1 MNIVEAEMMERALNI
16 EDTEDAM
23 DDSIDELDDIAIGEV
38 EDEEQPASF
47 SEESSQSQVPAD
59 SDRVD
64 EKTDPV
70 SLYLRDIGST
80 PVLTRE
86 REVQLGMQM
95 EQGLE
100 EYLDSVIA
108 SPYAVRQVLQLAE
121 EIKSN
126 VTPLGRVLMAGDD
139 GEAFDEAVERRRF
152 LKGVTV
158 LRGLVREKKRIQA
171 ELGRKKTS
179 QKRRVALE
187 ADLARKETR
196 IVDTVKGLRLSKEW
210 IDDIGEELKES
221 HRTIVKLQ
229 ARARSHTRGN
239 AAKQIAEELKAVE
252 DAHECSADDIARQV
266 EAITAAEFKASSAK
280 KILIEANLRLVVSL
294 AKKYGNRGLQF
305 LDLIQEG
312 NVGLMR
318 AAEKFDYRLGYR
330 FSTYAGWW
338 IRQSITRGI
347 IDSAPT
353 IRIPVHMI
361 ETRNKL
367 IRAHRS
373 LHRKLGRD
381 PQPDEVAAEMG
392 LTADEIRRLMRIVK
406 EPVSLETPMGDD
418 EESRLGDFVEDKHI
432 PKPLEQTIHANLRD
446 KVKRVLA
453 TLPPREEAV
462 LRFRFGI
469 GEVRD
474 YTLEELGERFSLTRE
489 RIRQIEQRALR
500 KLRTAVAGLNL
511 QD

>member
-1 MNIVEAEMMERALNI
+1 MMERALNI

-23 DDSIDELDDIAIGEV
+23 DDSIDELDDISMGEV
-38 EDEEQPASF
+38 DDEERSASF
-47 SEESSQSQVPAD
+47 SEESPQSQVPVD

-80 PVLTRE
+80 PLLTRE

-95 EQGLE
+95 EQGQE
-100 EYLDSVIA
+100 EYIASVIA
-108 SPYAVRQVLQLAE
+108 SPYTVLRVLDLAE
-121 EIKSN
+121 RIKRN
-126 VTPLGRVLMAGDD
+126 ETGLDRVLMVDDD
-139 GEAFDEAVERRRF
+139 GEAFDESTERRRF
-152 LKGVTV
+152 LKGINV
-158 LRGLVREKKRIQA
+158 LRGLVAEQARIRKELSRKRI
-171 ELGRKKTS
+171 S
-179 QKRRVALE
+179 QKRQALLE
-187 ADLARKETR
+187 ADLGKKQTR
-196 IVDTVKGLRLSKEW
+196 IIDTVKGLRLSKEW
-210 IDDIGEELKES
+210 IDEVGSSLKES
-221 HRTIVKLQ
+221 HRSIVDLQEQ
-229 ARARSHTRGN
+229 ARTHTRGN
-239 AAKQIAEELKAVE
+239 AAKRIAAEITAIEEALE
-252 DAHECSADDIARQV
+252 SSAADIAGQV
-266 EAITAAEFKASSAK
+266 EAIKAAEYRASSAK
-280 KILIEANLRLVVSL
+280 KVLIEANLRLVVSL

-373 LHRKLGRD
+373 LHRKLGRE
-381 PQPDEVAAEMG
+381 PQPDEVAEEMG
-392 LTADEIRRLMRIVK
+392 LTTDEIRRLMRIVK

-432 PKPLEQTIHANLRD
+432 PKPLDQTIHANLRD
-446 KVKRVLA
+446 KVKKYLA

-500 KLRTAVAGLNL
+500 KLRTAVGPDL

>member
-1 MNIVEAEMMERALNI
+1 MERAAKVEETEETM
-16 EDTEDAM
+16 EDSM
-23 DDSIDELDDIAIGEV
+23 DQLDNVPMEEID
-38 EDEEQPASF
+38 DEAEIVSF
-47 SEESSQSQVPAD
+47 TDESSAESATVEGE
-59 SDRVD
+59 RLD

-80 PVLTRE
+80 PLLTRE

-95 EQGLE
+95 EEGQE
-100 EYLDSVIA
+100 EYINSVIS
-108 SPYAVRQVLQLAE
+108 SPIALQRVLELGESVKKNITVLSEVMEAE
-121 EIKSN
+121 E
-126 VTPLGRVLMAGDD
+126 
-139 GEAFDEAVERRRF
+139 GEIVQEEVERRRF
-152 LKGVTV
+152 LKSIAA
-158 LRGLVREKKRIQA
+158 LRVVVRSTDRIRVELAQKRI
-171 ELGRKKTS
+171 S
-179 QKRRVALE
+179 QKRRLALE
-187 ADLARKETR
+187 GSLRKKQEKVAQTIR
-196 IVDTVKGLRLSKEW
+196 GLGLSTAW
-210 IDDIGEELKES
+210 
-221 HRTIVKLQ
+221 V
-229 ARARSHTRGN
+229 
-239 AAKQIAEELKAVE
+239 
-252 DAHECSADDIARQV
+252 DDIADMLKVAHNTLTELGQNQRTRARGAARQRI
-266 EAITAAEFKASSAK
+266 EADIERIETELEASTREIEGIVRAIEAAEAKASSAK

-373 LHRKLGRD
+373 LHRKLGRE

-392 LTADEIRRLMRIVK
+392 LTTEEIRRLMRIVK

-432 PKPLEQTIHANLRD
+432 AKPLDQTIHSNLRD

-500 KLRTAVAGLNL
+500 KLRTAAVGLNL
-511 QD
+511 HE

>member
-1 MNIVEAEMMERALNI
+1 MMERALNI

-23 DDSIDELDDIAIGEV
+23 EDSIELDDISIGEV
-38 EDEEQPASF
+38 EEEERTATF
-47 SEESSQSQVPAD
+47 SEEAPQSQAPVD
-59 SDRVD
+59 NDRVD

-80 PVLTRE
+80 PLLTRE

-95 EQGLE
+95 EQGQE
-100 EYLDSVIA
+100 EYIASVIA
-108 SPYAVRQVLQLAE
+108 SPYTVRRVLALAE
-121 EIKSN
+121 EIKRN
-126 VTPLGRVLMAGDD
+126 ETRLERVLMVDDD
-139 GEAFDEAVERRRF
+139 GEGFDETTERRRF
-152 LKGVTV
+152 LKGITV
-158 LRGLVREKKRIQA
+158 LRGLVRDQQRMQA
-171 ELGRKKTS
+171 EIARKRTS
-179 QKRRVALE
+179 QKRRAILE
-187 ADLARKETR
+187 TDLSKKETR
-196 IVDTVKGLRLSKEW
+196 ITDTVKGLRLSKDW
-210 IDDIGEELKES
+210 IDDVGETLKES
-221 HRTIVKLQ
+221 HRAIVELQ
-229 ARARSHTRGN
+229 GEARTHTRGN
-239 AAKQIAEELKAVE
+239 AAKRIAEQIQAVE
-252 DAHECSADDIARQV
+252 GALESSAADIARQV
-266 EAITAAEFKASSAK
+266 EAIAAAEYKASSAK
-280 KILIEANLRLVVSL
+280 KVLIEANLRLVVSL

-373 LHRKLGRD
+373 LHRKLGRE
-381 PQPDEVAAEMG
+381 PQPDEVATEMG
-392 LTADEIRRLMRIVK
+392 LTTDEIRRLMRIVK

-432 PKPLEQTIHANLRD
+432 ARPLDQTIHANLRD

>member
-1 MNIVEAEMMERALNI
+1 
-16 EDTEDAM
+16 M
-23 DDSIDELDDIAIGEV
+23 DDSIDELDDIAMGEGAV
-38 EDEEQPASF
+38 EDEEQASPF
-47 SEESSQSQVPAD
+47 SEESSQTPVPVD
-59 SDRVD
+59 SDRMD

-80 PVLTRE
+80 PLLTRE
-86 REVQLGMQM
+86 REVQLGKQM
-95 EQGLE
+95 EQGQE
-100 EYLDSVIA
+100 EYIDSVLA
-108 SPYAVRQVLQLAE
+108 SPLALRRVLDLAE
-121 EIKSN
+121 EIKKN
-126 VTPLGRVLMAGDD
+126 ETPLERVLVAGDD
-139 GEAFDEAVERRRF
+139 GEAFDMAVERPRF
-152 LKGVTV
+152 RKGVTE
-158 LRGLVREKKRIQA
+158 LRRLVRERERMQA
-171 ELGRKKTS
+171 EAARKKTS
-179 QKRRVALE
+179 QKRRKELETAL
-187 ADLARKETR
+187 DKKHAR
-196 IVDTVKGLRLSKEW
+196 IAAAMKGLRLSKEW
-210 IDDIGEELKES
+210 IDDVGASLKES
-221 HRTIVKLQ
+221 HRTIV
-229 ARARSHTRGN
+229 AIRERTPVHARGN
-239 AAKQIAEELKAVE
+239 AAERAAAEVKAVE
-252 DAHECSADDIARQV
+252 KAMGSSAVEIARHV
-266 EAITAAEFKASSAK
+266 AAINAAEFKASSAK
-280 KILIEANLRLVVSL
+280 KVLIEANLRLVVSL

-373 LHRKLGRD
+373 LHRKLGRE
-381 PQPDEVAAEMG
+381 PQPDEVAEEMG
-392 LTADEIRRLMRIVK
+392 LTTDEIRRLMRIVK

-500 KLRTAVAGLNL
+500 KLRSTVTGLNL
-511 QD
+511 QE

>member
-1 MNIVEAEMMERALNI
+1 MMERALNI

-38 EDEEQPASF
+38 EDEEQPANF
-47 SEESSQSQVPAD
+47 SEESSPSQVPVD
-59 SDRVD
+59 NDRVD
-64 EKTDPV
+64 DKTDPV

-80 PVLTRE
+80 PLLTRE

-95 EQGLE
+95 EEGQE
-100 EYLDSVIA
+100 EYIASVIVA
-108 SPYAVRQVLQLAE
+108 PYTVQRVLDLAE
-121 EIKSN
+121 EVKRN
-126 VTPLGRVLMAGDD
+126 ETPLHRVLMAGDD
-139 GEAFDEAVERRRF
+139 GEAFDETAERRRF

-158 LRGLVREKKRIQA
+158 LRGLVRDRERMQA
-171 ELGRKKTS
+171 EMARKRTS
-179 QKRRVALE
+179 QKRRGALVLE
-187 ADLARKETR
+187 LAKKQTR

-210 IDDIGEELKES
+210 IDDVGVSLKES
-221 HRTIVKLQ
+221 HRELVELARQ
-229 ARARSHTRGN
+229 AATHTRGN
-239 AAKQIAEELKAVE
+239 AAKQIAAEI
-252 DAHECSADDIARQV
+252 DALERALGSSAADIASQV
-266 EAITAAEFKASSAK
+266 KGIAAAEYKASSAK

-373 LHRKLGRD
+373 LHRKLGRE
-381 PQPDEVAAEMG
+381 PQPDEVATEMG

-418 EESRLGDFVEDKHI
+418 EESRLGDFVEDKHV
-432 PKPLEQTIHANLRD
+432 PKPLEETIQANLRD
-446 KVKRVLA
+446 KVKKALA
-453 TLPPREEAV
+453 SLPPREEAV

-500 KLRTAVAGLNL
+500 KLRTSVAGLNL

>member
-1 MNIVEAEMMERALNI
+1 MMERALNI

-23 DDSIDELDDIAIGEV
+23 DDSIDELDDIASIGEV
-38 EDEEQPASF
+38 DEEEQPASF
-47 SEESSQSQVPAD
+47 SEESPPSQAPVD
-59 SDRVD
+59 NDRAD

-80 PVLTRE
+80 PLLTRE

-95 EQGLE
+95 EQGQD

-108 SPYAVRQVLQLAE
+108 SPYAVRRVLDLAE
-121 EIKSN
+121 EVKAN
-126 VTPLGRVLMAGDD
+126 ETALDHVLMAGDD
-139 GEAFDEAVERRRF
+139 GEAFDEAIERRRF

-158 LRGLVREKKRIQA
+158 VRNLVKDQLRIKA

-179 QKRRVALE
+179 QKRRVTLE
-187 ADLARKETR
+187 ADLAKKEAR
-196 IVDTVKGLRLSKEW
+196 IIDAVKGLRLSKDW
-210 IDDIGEELKES
+210 IDEIGESLKEA
-221 HRTIVKLQ
+221 HRTIVRLRDQ
-229 ARARSHTRGN
+229 ARGHSRSN
-239 AAKQIAEELKAVE
+239 AAKRIAAEITAIEEAYE
-252 DAHECSADDIARQV
+252 SSADGIAGHV
-266 EAITAAEFKASSAK
+266 DAITQAEDKASSAK

-381 PQPDEVAAEMG
+381 PQPDEVADEMG
-392 LTADEIRRLMRIVK
+392 LTTEEIRRLMRIVK

-432 PKPLEQTIHANLRD
+432 AKPLEQAIHSNLRD
-446 KVKRVLA
+446 KIKKELA
-453 TLPPREEAV
+453 KLPPREEAV

-474 YTLEELGERFSLTRE
+474 YTLEELGDRFSLTRE

-500 KLRTAVAGLNL
+500 KLRTVVAGLNL

>member
-1 MNIVEAEMMERALNI
+1 MMERALNI

-23 DDSIDELDDIAIGEV
+23 DDSIDELDDVAINEV

-47 SEESSQSQVPAD
+47 SEESAPSQVPVD

-80 PVLTRE
+80 PLLTRE

-95 EQGLE
+95 EQGQE
-100 EYLDSVIA
+100 EYIDSVIA
-108 SPYAVRQVLQLAE
+108 SPFTVRQVLDLAE
-121 EIKSN
+121 EIKRN
-126 VTPLGRVLMAGDD
+126 ETPLDRVLMAGDD

-158 LRGLVREKKRIQA
+158 LRGLVRERKRIQA

-179 QKRRVALE
+179 QKRRATLE
-187 ADLARKETR
+187 VDLAKKQTR
-196 IVDTVKGLRLSKEW
+196 IIDVVKALRLSKEW
-210 IDDIGEELKES
+210 IDDIGTDLKES
-221 HRTIVKLQ
+221 HRTVVTLQ
-229 ARARSHTRGN
+229 AQAHSHTRGN
-239 AAKQIAEELKAVE
+239 AAKQVAAEIKAIE
-252 DAHECSADDIARQV
+252 DAHESSAEDLARQV
-266 EAITAAEFKASSAK
+266 EAITEAEFKASSAK

-392 LTADEIRRLMRIVK
+392 LTTDEIRRLMRIVK

-446 KVKRVLA
+446 RVKKYLA

-500 KLRTAVAGLNL
+500 KLRTAVGLDL

>member
-1 MNIVEAEMMERALNI
+1 MMERALNI

-23 DDSIDELDDIAIGEV
+23 DDSIDELDDVAINEV

-47 SEESSQSQVPAD
+47 SEESAPSQVPVD

-80 PVLTRE
+80 PLLTRE

-95 EQGLE
+95 EQGQE
-100 EYLDSVIA
+100 EYIDSVIA
-108 SPYAVRQVLQLAE
+108 SPFTVRQVLDLAE
-121 EIKSN
+121 EIKRN
-126 VTPLGRVLMAGDD
+126 ETPLDRVLMAGDD

-158 LRGLVREKKRIQA
+158 LRGLVRERKRIQA

-179 QKRRVALE
+179 QKRRVTLE
-187 ADLARKETR
+187 ADLAKKQTR
-196 IVDTVKGLRLSKEW
+196 IIDVVKALRLSKEW
-210 IDDIGEELKES
+210 IDDIGTDLKES
-221 HRTIVKLQ
+221 HRTVVTLQ
-229 ARARSHTRGN
+229 AQAHSHTRGN
-239 AAKQIAEELKAVE
+239 AAKQVAAEIKAIE
-252 DAHECSADDIARQV
+252 DAHESSAEDLARQV
-266 EAITAAEFKASSAK
+266 EAITEAEFKASSAK

-392 LTADEIRRLMRIVK
+392 LTTDEIRRLMRIVK

-446 KVKRVLA
+446 RVKKYLA

-500 KLRTAVAGLNL
+500 KLRTAVGLDL

>member
-1 MNIVEAEMMERALNI
+1 MMERALNI
-16 EDTEDAM
+16 EDTEEAM
-23 DDSIDELDDIAIGEV
+23 DDSIDELDDISMGEV
-38 EDEEQPASF
+38 DEEERSASF
-47 SEESSQSQVPAD
+47 SEESPQSHVPVD

-80 PVLTRE
+80 PLLTRE

-95 EQGLE
+95 EQGQE
-100 EYLDSVIA
+100 EYIASVIA
-108 SPYAVRQVLQLAE
+108 SPYTVLRVLNLAE
-121 EIKSN
+121 RIKSN
-126 VTPLGRVLMAGDD
+126 ETALDRVLMVEDD
-139 GEAFDEAVERRRF
+139 GDAFDEAIERRRF
-152 LKGVTV
+152 LKGITV
-158 LRGLVREKKRIQA
+158 LRGLVADQKRIRK
-171 ELGRKKTS
+171 ELARKRIS
-179 QKRRVALE
+179 QKRQALLE
-187 ADLARKETR
+187 ADLAKKQTR
-196 IVDTVKGLRLSKEW
+196 INDAVKGLRLSKEW
-210 IDDIGEELKES
+210 IDDVGASLKES
-221 HRTIVKLQ
+221 HRTIVDLQEQ
-229 ARARSHTRGN
+229 ARTHTRGN
-239 AAKQIAEELKAVE
+239 AAKRIADEIAAIEETLE
-252 DAHECSADDIARQV
+252 SSAADIAGQV
-266 EAITAAEFKASSAK
+266 AAINAAEYKASSAK
-280 KILIEANLRLVVSL
+280 KVLIEANLRLVVSL

-373 LHRKLGRD
+373 LHRKLGRE
-381 PQPDEVAAEMG
+381 PQPDEVAEEMG
-392 LTADEIRRLMRIVK
+392 LTTDEIRRLMRIVK

-432 PKPLEQTIHANLRD
+432 PKPLDQTIHANLRD

>member
-1 MNIVEAEMMERALNI
+1 MMERALNI

-38 EDEEQPASF
+38 EAEAEAEEQPSSF
-47 SEESSQSQVPAD
+47 SEESPASQVQVE
-59 SDRVD
+59 SDRAD

-80 PVLTRE
+80 PLLTRE

-95 EQGLE
+95 EQGQE
-100 EYLDSVIA
+100 EYIDSVIA
-108 SPYAVRQVLQLAE
+108 APFTVRQVLALAE
-121 EIKSN
+121 EIKRN
-126 VTPLGRVLMAGDD
+126 EMPLDRVLMAGDD
-139 GEAFDEAVERRRF
+139 GEAFDEAIERRRF

-158 LRGLVREKKRIQA
+158 IRGLIRDQQRIRV
-171 ELGRKKTS
+171 ELARKKTS
-179 QKRRVALE
+179 QKRRVVLE
-187 ADLARKETR
+187 ADLDKKAAR
-196 IVDTVKGLRLSKEW
+196 IIDAVKALRLSKDW
-210 IDDIGEELKES
+210 IDDIGTNLKES
-221 HRTIVKLQ
+221 HRALVRLQ
-229 ARARSHTRGN
+229 AQARTHTRGN
-239 AAKQIAEELKAVE
+239 AAKQIAADMEAIEET
-252 DAHECSADDIARQV
+252 HETSTADIARHV
-266 EAITAAEFKASSAK
+266 GAITAAEFKASSAK

-381 PQPDEVAAEMG
+381 PQPDEVAVEMG
-392 LTADEIRRLMRIVK
+392 LTTDEIRRLMRIVK

-432 PKPLEQTIHANLRD
+432 AKPLDQTIHANLRD

-500 KLRTAVAGLNL
+500 KLRTAVAELNL